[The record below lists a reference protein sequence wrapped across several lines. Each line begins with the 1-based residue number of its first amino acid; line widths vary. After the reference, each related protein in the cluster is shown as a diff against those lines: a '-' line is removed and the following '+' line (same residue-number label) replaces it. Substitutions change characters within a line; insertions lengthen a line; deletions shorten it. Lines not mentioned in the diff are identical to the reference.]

1 MFLTESKLVAFWNLI
16 GDADKQIF
24 ANDKFLAQAS
34 NDGEYLYCWT
44 LTGLLDSEKTFL
56 WGNFFNILIV
66 ITIIIIRA
74 FVRCTMSA
82 SELNLR
88 RRQSLGGEDG

>member
-1 MFLTESKLVAFWNLI
+1 MGVLYIEVMCGCVLTENKLVMFWNLI

-44 LTGLLDSEKTFL
+44 LTVLRKKTFL
-56 WGNFFNILIV
+56 WGSFF
-66 ITIIIIRA
+66 
-74 FVRCTMSA
+74 
-82 SELNLR
+82 
-88 RRQSLGGEDG
+88 